1 MSFGASHTN
10 ENVLLVTFMVR
21 IFSGFVHFTVKG
33 NSKININDLLTFH
46 HMKII
51 CQKTTV
57 PSLQQTQ
64 QLNGDKVAYYTSA
77 CGLWLSINT

>member
-10 ENVLLVTFMVR
+10 ENVLLLTFMVR
-21 IFSGFVHFTVKG
+21 ILSGFVHFTVKG

-51 CQKTTV
+51 VKKQQCLQ
-57 PSLQQTQ
+57 LQQTQ
-64 QLNGDKVAYYTSA
+64 QLNGDKVAYYTSTA
-77 CGLWLSINT
+77 CGL